1 MEIYN
6 NKKCKYKHLKHLI
19 MENDFL
25 GNLEANELD
34 EDYIEALEYGM
45 PPAGGIGFGIDR
57 LIMLLLEKDSIRDVL
72 LFPTLKR
79 K

>member
-25 GNLEANELD
+25 GNLEANEVRQKLRD
-34 EDYIEALEYGM
+34 SLISIVPSLNQSKNSKLSTF
-45 PPAGGIGFGIDR
+45 GFIIDN
-57 LIMLLLEKDSIRDVL
+57 LH
-72 LFPTLKR
+72 
-79 K
+79 

>member
-25 GNLEANELD
+25 GNLEANKVRQKLNNCNV
-34 EDYIEALEYGM
+34 
-45 PPAGGIGFGIDR
+45 
-57 LIMLLLEKDSIRDVL
+57 SIVPSL
-72 LFPTLKR
+72 SQSNKSYL
-79 K
+79 